1 VGFSIFHPI
10 FAQNEYYNLFFYI
23 SKVSL
28 RLMPY
33 RLKGKKEVHCLNSPY
48 ALISMLRYI
57 REHHIVVVLK

>member
-57 REHHIVVVLK
+57 